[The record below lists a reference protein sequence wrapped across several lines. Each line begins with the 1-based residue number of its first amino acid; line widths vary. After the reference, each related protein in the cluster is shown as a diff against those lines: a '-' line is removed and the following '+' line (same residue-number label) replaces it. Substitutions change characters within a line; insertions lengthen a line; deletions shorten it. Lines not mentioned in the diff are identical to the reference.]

1 VRLLLTVGSRCIAF
15 GRRDAAF
22 EKAWQNFLKSY
33 SGFVQCRQGALDLA
47 AGKRVDFINSTVS
60 PKVNTGASGCSG
72 LIVGCLP
79 REWWYKRLRAASF
92 GPVRGAAK
100 LGHFFGC

>member
-1 VRLLLTVGSRCIAF
+1 MAF

-22 EKAWQNFLKSY
+22 EKAWQNFLNNY
-33 SGFVQCRQGALDLA
+33 SGFVGCRQSAADLT

-72 LIVGCLP
+72 LVGECLP
-79 REWWYKRLRAASF
+79 RE
-92 GPVRGAAK
+92 
-100 LGHFFGC
+100 